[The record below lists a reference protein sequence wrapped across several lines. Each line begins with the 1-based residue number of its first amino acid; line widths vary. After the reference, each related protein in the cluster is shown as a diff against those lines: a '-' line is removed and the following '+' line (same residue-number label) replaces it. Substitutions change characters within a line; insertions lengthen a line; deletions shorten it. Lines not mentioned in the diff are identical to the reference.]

1 VFKLSKFL
9 PENSLSQL
17 LFAWLMLFILPVI
30 FISALV
36 AYYLSNQ
43 YANLAYD
50 RALYRKALA
59 LSDQVNIVD
68 NKVSVDLP
76 QIARDLIEFDEDDD
90 IYFRIIGPQGD
101 LIKTSSQLPIPLH
114 YPQPDQ
120 HTFYTSKIDGEALKV
135 VVYHVPI
142 ESSSTRLVT
151 PNIYVLVG
159 ETLQKRHLMTNEIIL
174 GMIVPQLIIV
184 GLISLLL
191 FYGIKRGLKPLSKIQ
206 TELKL
211 RDVNDLSPLESE
223 LAPLEIKPLLDAFN
237 GLLIKAK
244 HNISMQQRFI
254 SDASHQL
261 KTPLAGVKT
270 QAELALREHDPEKI
284 QHALAQINHASTN
297 LSHLV
302 QQLLNLTKAEPDGSA
317 FLNKENINLATLA
330 QELSTE
336 YVTTALKKDLDLEF
350 SSQAQSSLVF
360 GNTMLIKELMRNL
373 IDNAIRYTPSGG
385 KVIIGVK
392 STDNSVDFYVQD
404 NGIGISSKHQM
415 QIFNRFYRVLGTNE
429 EGCGLGLTIVKEIAE
444 RHQAQ
449 VYLNSEGE
457 NQGALFTVSFPKV

>member
-1 VFKLSKFL
+1 
-9 PENSLSQL
+9 
-17 LFAWLMLFILPVI
+17 
-30 FISALV
+30 
-36 AYYLSNQ
+36 
-43 YANLAYD
+43 
-50 RALYRKALA
+50 
-59 LSDQVNIVD
+59 
-68 NKVSVDLP
+68 
-76 QIARDLIEFDEDDD
+76 
-90 IYFRIIGPQGD
+90 
-101 LIKTSSQLPIPLH
+101 
-114 YPQPDQ
+114 
-120 HTFYTSKIDGEALKV
+120 
-135 VVYHVPI
+135 
-142 ESSSTRLVT
+142 
-151 PNIYVLVG
+151 
-159 ETLQKRHLMTNEIIL
+159 
-174 GMIVPQLIIV
+174 VPQLIIV

-404 NGIGISSKHQM
+404 NGIGISSKHQTH
-415 QIFNRFYRVLGTNE
+415 IFNRFYRVLGTNE